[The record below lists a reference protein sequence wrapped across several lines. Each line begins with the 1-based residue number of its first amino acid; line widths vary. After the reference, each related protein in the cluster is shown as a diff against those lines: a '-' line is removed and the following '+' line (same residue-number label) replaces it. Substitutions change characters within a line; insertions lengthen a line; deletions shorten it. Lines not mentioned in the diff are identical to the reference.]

1 LSTSLFAEEII
12 QDKCHTIIKNSKEEE
27 NFISNLIKAIG
38 DINTITILDKD
49 SLELIIQEYIRI
61 LKIIWYKHL

>member
-12 QDKCHTIIKNSKEEE
+12 QDKCHTIIKNSKKEE

>member
-1 LSTSLFAEEII
+1 LLTSLFAEEII